1 LIRKWSPILVLGVA
15 LAGCNSGDS
24 LSKGD
29 QVKPELPRV
38 TIEID
43 GMT

>member
-1 LIRKWSPILVLGVA
+1 VLGVV
-15 LAGCNSGDS
+15 LAGCNSGGDS
-24 LSKGD
+24 LTKGE